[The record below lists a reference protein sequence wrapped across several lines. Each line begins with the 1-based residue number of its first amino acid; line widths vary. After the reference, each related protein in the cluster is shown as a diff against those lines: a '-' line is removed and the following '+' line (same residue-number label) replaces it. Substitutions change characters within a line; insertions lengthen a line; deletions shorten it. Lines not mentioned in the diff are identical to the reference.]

1 MYAKAGLVSVLMLAT
16 IAWPRVLG
24 SQHVAYQGITTS
36 SEYTVESLVQDIFVG
51 GACKNIFN
59 IQYAGHEKGV
69 GYFEGGKDIMGI
81 DRGII
86 LATGPIDNAEGPN
99 SSGKESGNFRANNGD
114 RDLNQLTSAPIRD
127 AVALEFDFVP
137 LDSVVTFRY
146 VFASEEYCEFVG
158 KIFND
163 VFGFFVSGPGIEGE
177 FSSQSMNVALIPGTD
192 DYVSINT
199 VNHES
204 NSDYYIN
211 NTNRTDSENCG
222 IEYDPDNP
230 ARQTIEYDGF
240 TRVLTAT
247 LNLIPCETY
256 HLRLVVSDVSDPHYD
271 SAVFLEAE
279 SFNIGGAVNLQAR
292 ASTGSD
298 SIPEGCD
305 YGFFRLNRLNPE
317 DLTDSIS
324 IGLKVSEQSTAVVG
338 EDFAPLP
345 RSATIPAGQPYV
357 DIPVQL
363 LVDDQYEDLE
373 TLFLEL
379 DFPCACISDTA
390 RLYIEEPP
398 PLTSGVFD
406 RFICVGDAF
415 DLSLIPEGG
424 IPGYTY
430 RWETGSRDSTLTI
443 MPEGDQAW
451 SFSITDACGR
461 TLQDSVWIR
470 LREAPVLRL
479 PGETLEECIGNIGT
493 FDLALSGS
501 PPFSFTYR
509 IGNNPEQSVTDY
521 QGNIFP
527 LEVEQEGIITVTS
540 FNDDICEG
548 TVVGTAELRNY
559 HLQTL
564 AKTIPPSCHGF
575 NDGELSVSI
584 AGGTAPYTYRWNQGL
599 PDTPAPTQLVAGM
612 YACTITDA
620 NNCETELE
628 VELSQPPE
636 LKPLTFSCREIG
648 GNRPVFSAS
657 GGSPPYFYS
666 IDGGPFQD
674 NSIFYQL
681 EAGREY
687 ELLIEDAAGCVF
699 RQNFVMPAFTEEM
712 ATLPKRIK
720 LELGERRTIVPELHI
735 PENLIEQLEWF
746 PADQLSC
753 SDCLNPEIHA
763 LKPGK
768 LSLRIDDVFGCTDIV
783 SVDIDLDRQAAIY
796 VPTAFSPNDDNIND
810 RLVIY
815 GDLRQVE
822 ELQFFEIYN
831 RWGTRVYQRN
841 AFQPN
846 EEGIGWDGHFG
857 GKKMDPG
864 VYLYRLSYRLTNGE
878 EKTITG
884 DFALIH

>member
-1 MYAKAGLVSVLMLAT
+1 MYAKAGLVSVLTLVT
-16 IAWPRVLG
+16 IAWPRVIG
-24 SQHVAYQGITTS
+24 PDSTSYQGISTS
-36 SEYTVESLVQDIFVG
+36 NEYTVESLVQDIFVG

-59 IQYAGHEKGV
+59 IQYAGHEKGI
-69 GYFEGGKDIMGI
+69 GYFEGGQDIMGI

-99 SSGKESGNFRANNGD
+99 SSGKESGNFRTNNGD

-163 VFGFFVSGPGIEGE
+163 VFGFFVSGPGIDGE
-177 FSSQSMNVALIPGTD
+177 FSNQSMNVALIPGTD

-204 NSDYYIN
+204 NSDFYIN

-230 ARQTIEYDGF
+230 ARQNIEYDGF
-240 TRVLTAT
+240 TQVLTAT

-298 SIPEGCD
+298 TIPEGCD

-324 IGLKVSEQSTAVVG
+324 IGLKVSEQSTAVVD
-338 EDFAPLP
+338 EDFAPIP
-345 RSATIPAGQPYV
+345 RSATIPPGEPYV

-363 LVDDQYEDLE
+363 LVDDNYEGME

-390 RLYIEEPP
+390 RLYIEDPP
-398 PLTSGVFD
+398 PMESGLFD

-415 DLSLIPEGG
+415 DLDIIPAGG

-430 RWETGSRDSTLTI
+430 EWENGSRDSTLTI

-451 SFSITDACGR
+451 SYTITDDCGR
-461 TLQDSVWIR
+461 TLEDSVWIR

-479 PGETLEECIGNIGT
+479 PSETLEVCIGNAGT

-501 PPFSFTYR
+501 PPFSFSYQIDSFPEQTVTNFS
-509 IGNNPEQSVTDY
+509 GNNY
-521 QGNIFP
+521 Q
-527 LEVEQEGIITVTS
+527 LEVEQEGVLTVTS
-540 FNDDICEG
+540 FQDDICEG
-548 TVVGTAELRNY
+548 TVEGTAELRNY

-564 AKTIPPSCHGF
+564 AKTVPPSCYGF

-584 AGGTAPYTYRWNQGL
+584 AGGTAPYTYRWNQAL
-599 PDTPAPTQLVAGM
+599 PDTPTPSQLVAGT

-628 VELSQPPE
+628 VALNQPPE

-657 GGSPPYFYS
+657 GGTPPYFYS

-681 EAGREY
+681 ETGKEY
-687 ELLIEDAAGCVF
+687 ELLIEDASGCTL
-699 RQNFVMPAFTEEM
+699 RQNFVMPAFTDEM
-712 ATLPKRIK
+712 ATLPKRLK
-720 LELGERRTIVPELHI
+720 LELGERRTIVPELQI
-735 PENLIEQLEWF
+735 PENLIEKLEWF

-753 SDCLNPEIHA
+753 ADCLTPEIHA

-768 LSLRIDDVFGCTDIV
+768 LSLRIDDVFGCTDII

-796 VPTAFSPNDDNIND
+796 VPTAFSPNGDNIND

-822 ELQFFEIYN
+822 ELQFFEVYN
-831 RWGTRVYQRN
+831 RWGTRVFQRE
-841 AFQPN
+841 AYLPN
-846 EEGIGWDGHFG
+846 EEDIGWDGQFG
-857 GKKMDPG
+857 GKRMDPG
-864 VYLYRLSYRLTNGE
+864 IYLYRLSYRLTNGE
-878 EKTITG
+878 VKTVTG